1 LHGKPQQKQQNGSTP
16 VETRPFNACAKRGD
30 GLSAA
35 PEDADECADGV
46 KRAPSLDRLEDESE
60 DVTVDDDALSP
71 FDDAWMLAPCEG
83 VTRNFH

>member
-46 KRAPSLDRLEDESE
+46 KRAPSLDRLEDESDE
-60 DVTVDDDALSP
+60 VMMYGDWLAP
-71 FDDAWMLAPCEG
+71 KFDAWFLAPCEG